1 MNSFVTFGRETGSP
15 YTTANF
21 INIFSTSTGSWIGT
35 GSTMVTD
42 PTRRDMTI
50 ASDPSSGG
58 QIYFIGGD
66 AGQTGTGRS
75 NALDI
80 YNIRSSVV
88 SETSVPLPGPQNLQ
102 GGAAAWLPNRNSML
116 IVGGIRDNTDTN
128 FVYLYTPGSASTA
141 YSASTSPGSYNSN
154 NANGNSGDTSTSG
167 GSNTGYSSGSN
178 SGSSSGWA
186 AQGAQKTQSS
196 MPDVTALSEEVSLLV
211 NPPITSGG
219 EGPLV
224 LDSGMAVASYEHS
237 IYEDGSVVGV
247 FGGFVNRSSTSDHSI
262 YFLDTRTWTWTMSS
276 SNTVR
281 GRSYS
286 ACAMTGNQFIVWGG
300 FYSNPTSTPNNLPSV
315 EESTLV
321 YSRSEQNWVNTYI
334 PQSTSSSGSGS
345 GSYPGSEDR
354 GTGNGG
360 DLSHPSGK
368 SFGLVLA
375 IAAVGAILALLI
387 TVGAIMVI
395 RKRNQRRRNDAA
407 RNSHIPKNGDRQL
420 SSSSTASS
428 LTNPTGGRKKSL
440 TGVWDQK
447 SPLALENGLHGQ
459 TAITVT
465 GHDDNICQSSSGFI
479 DSNPPVP
486 SYNSW
491 EYTTPVTRR
500 EDVTSPSMGTVAYTE
515 TTIVTVAPPPRIS
528 TSKSGPRVAPQISPM
543 SASKKHVIRGPAD
556 AEQLA
561 YQHQQRQKNHKQHQQ
576 QQQQQQ

>member
-50 ASDPSSGG
+50 ASDPSPGG

-102 GGAAAWLPNRNSML
+102 GGAATWLPNRNSML
-116 IVGGIRDNTDTN
+116 IVGGITDNTDTN
-128 FVYLYTPGSASTA
+128 VVYLYTPGSASGS
-141 YSASTSPGSYNSN
+141 YSASTSSGSSSN
-154 NANGNSGDTSTSG
+154 NANSNGGYTSTSG
-167 GSNTGYSSGSN
+167 GSSTGYSAGSN
-178 SGSSSGWA
+178 SGSGSGWI
-186 AQGAQKTQSS
+186 AQATNGYFPSLR
-196 MPDVTALSEEVSLLV
+196 TAHC
-211 NPPITSGG
+211 
-219 EGPLV
+219 
-224 LDSGMAVASYEHS
+224 VASN
-237 IYEDGSVVGV
+237 EDGSVIGV

-321 YSRSEQNWVNTYI
+321 YSRSEQNWVNTYV
-334 PQSTSSSGSGS
+334 PPSPGSPGSGS
-345 GSYPGSEDR
+345 GSYSGSGDW
-354 GTGNGG
+354 GTGSGG
-360 DLSHPSGK
+360 DLSHTSGK
-368 SFGLVLA
+368 SIGLVLA

-387 TVGAIMVI
+387 TVGAIM
-395 RKRNQRRRNDAA
+395 
-407 RNSHIPKNGDRQL
+407 
-420 SSSSTASS
+420 TAT
-428 LTNPTGGRKKSL
+428 LTNPAGGRKKSL

-447 SPLALENGLHGQ
+447 SPLVLESGLAGQ
-459 TAITVT
+459 TAIAVT
-465 GHDDNICQSSSGFI
+465 GHDDSVSQSSSRTI

-491 EYTTPVTRR
+491 EHTVPVTRR

-528 TSKSGPRVAPQISPM
+528 TSKGGPRVAPPISPM
-543 SASKKHVIRGPAD
+543 STSKKHVIRGPTD

-561 YQHQQRQKNHKQHQQ
+561 
-576 QQQQQQ
+576 

>member
-186 AQGAQKTQSS
+186 AQATNGYFPSLR
-196 MPDVTALSEEVSLLV
+196 TAHC
-211 NPPITSGG
+211 
-219 EGPLV
+219 
-224 LDSGMAVASYEHS
+224 VASN
-237 IYEDGSVVGV
+237 EDGSVVGV

-576 QQQQQQ
+576 QQQQQQQNLEQEFEDKSQGAFFPISVEREYR